1 MISFLEAQGH
11 YNMNVVA
18 ISKVLLKYYKFQDQN
33 HVLEYLET
41 LLASRSPLL
50 PNTPKEV
57 MVAVYFT
64 RYWRE
69 VLEHLDSLGLKP
81 KEDKSVIKYSN

>member
-1 MISFLEAQGH
+1 
-11 YNMNVVA
+11 
-18 ISKVLLKYYKFQDQN
+18 
-33 HVLEYLET
+33 
-41 LLASRSPLL
+41 
-50 PNTPKEV
+50 